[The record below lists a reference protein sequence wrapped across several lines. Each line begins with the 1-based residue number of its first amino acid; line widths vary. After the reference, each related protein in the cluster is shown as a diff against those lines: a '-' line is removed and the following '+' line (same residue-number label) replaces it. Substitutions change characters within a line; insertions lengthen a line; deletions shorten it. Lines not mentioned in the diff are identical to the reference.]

1 MGICRRVLEGRKSDD
16 FGWVYEGK
24 ANRIGLNII
33 LLVKVLASKP
43 PKRSHR
49 TSKAR
54 RCCEVLQVPIE
65 WSQKR
70 RFPKIMESKVQN
82 AKKNADIA
90 EENDGVT
97 ISSNQI

>member
-1 MGICRRVLEGRKSDD
+1 MDEKWRMERGGY
-16 FGWVYEGK
+16 G
-24 ANRIGLNII
+24 

-54 RCCEVLQVPIE
+54 RFCEVLQVLIK

-70 RFPKIMESKVQN
+70 RFAKIMESKVQKS
-82 AKKNADIA
+82 KKNTDIA

-97 ISSNQI
+97 AEKIILYNKT